1 MHIIKPGININF
13 MGMRYYAFALSAI
26 LIIIGMV
33 AFVIKGPNFGVD
45 FKGGLMIQIK
55 LTSPQD
61 ISKIRE
67 ALNPVNLNVETIQS
81 VKSIGKTDEAEYIIR
96 AGQLEDNNKQ
106 KTLNNDITKA
116 LEASFGTGQAVQR
129 LEMVGPQVGAELR
142 NKALAAI
149 FYSILLIAVYIS
161 GRFEQKWMIS
171 IIMAVCFIVVVLLG
185 LSFGAS
191 MTWLILIAFITAL
204 VFCWALRLRYAL
216 SAFMSLIH
224 DTLIVIGAFAVTNR
238 EISLTVVAAILT
250 LIGYS
255 LNDTIVT
262 FDRIREHLR
271 NTTGKKDLK
280 EIANRSVNET
290 LARTVLTSGT
300 VFAVVVALYF
310 LGGVVINDFAFAML
324 IGTITG
330 VYSTIFIAA
339 PCLFIWK
346 DESVKRGKKG

>member
-13 MGMRYYAFALSAI
+13 MGMKYIAIAFSAI
-26 LIIIGMV
+26 LIIIGMI
-33 AFVIKGPNFGVD
+33 ALVIKGPNLGVD
-45 FKGGLMIQIK
+45 FKGGLMIQVK

-61 ISKIRE
+61 ISKIRDS
-67 ALNPVNLNVETIQS
+67 LNPVGLDEVVIQ
-81 VKSIGKTDEAEYIIR
+81 SIGKSNDAEYIIR
-96 AGQLEDNNKQ
+96 AGQLEDNDRQ
-106 KTLNNDITKA
+106 KTLNNDVTRA
-116 LEASFGTGQAVQR
+116 LEASFGEGQVVQR
-129 LEMVGPQVGAELR
+129 LEMVGPQVGEDLR

-161 GRFEQKWMIS
+161 GRFEQKWTIS

-185 LSFGAS
+185 LSLGAS
-191 MTWLILIAFITAL
+191 MTWLILIAFITSL
-204 VFCWALRLRYAL
+204 VFCWVLRLRYAM

-224 DTLIVIGAFAVTNR
+224 DTLIVIGAFVITNK

-271 NTTGKKDLK
+271 NDPGKKDLA

-310 LGGVVINDFAFAML
+310 LGGVVIHDFAFAML
-324 IGTITG
+324 IGTISG

-339 PCLFIWK
+339 PCLLMWK
-346 DESVKRGKKG
+346 EQPGKTNRK